1 MISYMN
7 SKNRWKIIIYVIN
20 IIYITGCVAKLAK
33 APDIQAVLIGF

>member
-1 MISYMN
+1 M
-7 SKNRWKIIIYVIN
+7 KNNNICYTYVIN